1 MSLFY
6 FSRLVI
12 TFANFFLHTKMKFLP
27 TGSGSKRSPRRLW
40 IRSIL
45 KCGFGNTDWHVRLG
59 FQHAAQLG
67 HILYTRT
74 VHIMIS
80 LLIHGNT
87 AIHLTPPP
95 LILNTSTNT
104 LGNSLGS
111 NSKYIEIIHSNIHN
125 HEPVGGQQSNPFHIP
140 IPLHPQH
147 FNQHLLGSN
156 SKMS

>member
-12 TFANFFLHTKMKFLP
+12 TFANFFLHKKMKFLP

-95 LILNTSTNT
+95 LVLR
-104 LGNSLGS
+104 
-111 NSKYIEIIHSNIHN
+111 
-125 HEPVGGQQSNPFHIP
+125 PVGKKQSAGNVVSKAGIRKPNPRDPAHLAGSDPSP
-140 IPLHPQH
+140 IQNWVVPAQMTH
-147 FNQHLLGSN
+147 FPGKFRNYSC
-156 SKMS
+156 KI